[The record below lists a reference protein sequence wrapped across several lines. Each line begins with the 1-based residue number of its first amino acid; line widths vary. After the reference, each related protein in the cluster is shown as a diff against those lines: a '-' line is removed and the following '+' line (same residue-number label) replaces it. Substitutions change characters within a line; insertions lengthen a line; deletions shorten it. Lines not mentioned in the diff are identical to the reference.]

1 LRITCITTTMG
12 ALLSKKGDDD
22 KQSRDIDKNLA
33 AENKR
38 IKNTIK
44 LLLLGTGE
52 SGKSTVAKQLKIL
65 HMSGFSKEEL
75 LHYKSV
81 LYSNVMV
88 GIATLIEQAPKLGY
102 NIAPELTPKLAL
114 FADPNVGSMPL
125 TPAISEDIKAIWADP
140 AIQTTYERRAEFQLH
155 GSVPYIVQ
163 HIDRLADP
171 NGLLTQDDV
180 LQCRI
185 RTTGIVEIEF
195 ELEGYFFRVMDVGG
209 QRSERRKWINC
220 FDDVTAVI
228 FCVALSE
235 YDEKLCE
242 DNRVNRMLEALEL
255 FGETANNKAFQHS
268 AIVLFLNKSDLFKE
282 KITRVD
288 LSQCF
293 PDYKGGAD
301 FDKAGK
307 YISEQFKAK
316 SLDKDKMIFPHI
328 TCATDTE
335 NVRIVFNTVRASILT
350 SALEEMAI

>member
-1 LRITCITTTMG
+1 MG

-22 KQSRDIDKNLA
+22 KRNSEIDRQLA
-33 AENKR
+33 MENKKV
-38 IKNTIK
+38 KNTIK

-102 NIAPELTPKLAL
+102 EIAPGLAPKLTI
-114 FADPNVGSMPL
+114 FADPNVGSMAL
-125 TPAISEDIKAIWADP
+125 TPAIAQDVKAIWADR
-140 AIQTTYERRAEFQLH
+140 AIQQTYERRAEFQLH
-155 GSVPYIVQ
+155 GSVPYIVDN
-163 HIDRLADP
+163 IDRLADKDADI
-171 NGLLTQDDV
+171 NQEDV

-195 ELEGYFFRVMDVGG
+195 ELEGYLFRVMDVGG

-242 DNRVNRMLEALEL
+242 DNRVNRMLEALDL
-255 FGETANNKAFQHS
+255 FAETANNKAFKES
-268 AIVLFLNKSDLFKE
+268 AIVLFLNKSDLFRD
-282 KITRVD
+282 KIKKVD
-288 LSQCF
+288 LATCF
-293 PDYKGGAD
+293 PDYTGGAD

-307 YISEQFKAK
+307 FITQKFIAK
-316 SLDKDKMIFPHI
+316 SQNSEKMIYPHV

-335 NVRIVFNTVRASILT
+335 NVRVVFNTVRASILT
-350 SALEEMAI
+350 SALQDLAI